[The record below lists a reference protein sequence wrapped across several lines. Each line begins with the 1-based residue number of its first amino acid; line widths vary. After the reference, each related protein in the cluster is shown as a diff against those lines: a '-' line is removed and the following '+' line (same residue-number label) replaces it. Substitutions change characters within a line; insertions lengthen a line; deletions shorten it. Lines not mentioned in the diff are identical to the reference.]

1 MRSAAILNYNN
12 FNGEL
17 KSAKHPTK
25 NTNKTGRTDVT
36 GVKGYNENI
45 EFLRPNKFEFLNPR
59 CFGENETKKVSYFVA
74 FVEEF
79 HRN

>member
-12 FNGEL
+12 FNVEL
-17 KSAKHPTK
+17 KSAKHPMK

-36 GVKGYNENI
+36 GVKGKKNI
-45 EFLRPNKFEFLNPR
+45 EFLGPNKFEFLSPR
-59 CFGENETKKVSYFVA
+59 CFGKNETKKVSYFIS
-74 FVEEF
+74 FVEDF